1 MSIAMRSRRL
11 VTWSLCLVALGGG
24 CDCGGGGDDD
34 VATVPFD
41 IAPEIVAFGRVA
53 VGRAA
58 RASLRVENLGLG
70 SVAIE
75 RVEIAESI
83 RGELEV
89 RGTPAGLGR
98 QGLADIELVFTPVQ
112 VGTRRDTVTFV
123 VDGERFEVLVTAVVV
138 DPNLV
143 ASPDAVDFGR
153 IVVGTI
159 ATATV
164 TLTNTGLGR
173 VTIFSLAL
181 QMGTSSEFV
190 VALDNLTSLD
200 SGESVDFLVTYAP
213 SDSLADEGR
222 VVVAS
227 DSTGTEP
234 VGVALYGEAITVE
247 LEVLPG
253 NGLEFVGVFV
263 GETRAQELELRNVG
277 SAPHD
282 VTALT
287 VDDPRG
293 RFALGDTAPAVPFT
307 LEAGE
312 IIRVPVTFTP
322 EVAGP
327 FSASVTVESTGLL
340 EPTSIPLNGN
350 GVSLSSADVEFS
362 ARLDFGT
369 ITRAHPTPR
378 RFTIRNPSISTIGVR
393 GMAIDPPDAPFVI
406 EDWPGDLPLVRG
418 DSHTL
423 TITATPLADGPVTAA
438 LVFDALE
445 PQRVVLTATATPPV
459 PDLLVERSSLEF
471 GGVPRDEVS
480 VQRVDLRSVGP
491 VPVRVDAV
499 VSNDPRWVVEA
510 GALPRVLQPGERV
523 GVHVTFSAPENL
535 DRTLTATLAITSSDP
550 DPGVQRVP
558 MSATTIPPVPVYE
571 VDVHLTWSGA
581 DADLDLHLVQQVG
594 APFDRPGDVCFCNP
608 APALSNAGPTPS
620 DPRLVVESADGAVGE
635 RARVRNGAQRY
646 TLYVHAARATTPVTA
661 TVELRSLGVR
671 VDVLERVLGEDDWW
685 TVGDVE
691 WVGGGAF
698 ALEPSDVPVTSVER
712 DRCF

>member
-1 MSIAMRSRRL
+1 MRSRRL
-11 VTWSLCLVALGGG
+11 VTWALGLVALGGG
-24 CDCGGGGDDD
+24 CDCGGGGDD
-34 VATVPFD
+34 APASVPFD
-41 IAPEIVAFGRVA
+41 VAPDIVAFGRVA

-70 SVAIE
+70 ALAIE
-75 RVEIAESI
+75 RVEIAESL
-83 RGELEV
+83 RNELEV

-98 QGLADIELVFTPVQ
+98 QGLADVELVFTPAQ

-123 VDGERFEVLVTAVVV
+123 VDGERFEVLVTAVVA

-143 ASPDAVDFGR
+143 ASPDTIDFGR

-164 TLTNTGLGR
+164 TLSNRGLGR

-227 DSTGTEP
+227 DSTGTDP

-263 GETRAQELELRNVG
+263 GETRTQELELRNVG
-277 SAPHD
+277 STPHD

-293 RFALGDTAPAVPFT
+293 RFALGESAPAVPFS
-307 LEAGE
+307 LDAGA
-312 IIRVPVTFTP
+312 IVRVPVTFTP

-327 FSASVTVESTGLL
+327 FAASVTVESTGLL
-340 EPTSIPLNGN
+340 EPTSIPLSGN
-350 GVSLSSADVEFS
+350 GVSLSSADVAF
-362 ARLDFGT
+362 ARRLDFGT
-369 ITRAHPTPR
+369 ISRAHPTPR
-378 RFTIRNPSISTIGVR
+378 RFTIANTGISTIDVR
-393 GMAIDPPDAPFVI
+393 AMAIDPPDAPFTI

-418 DSHTL
+418 DTHTL
-423 TITATPLADGPVTAA
+423 TITAAPLADGPVTAA

-445 PQRVVLTATATPPV
+445 SQRVVLTATATEPV

-471 GGVPRDEVS
+471 GWVPRDEVS

-499 VSNDPRWVVEA
+499 TSNDPRWVVEP

-523 GVHVTFSAPENL
+523 PIHVTFSAPENL
-535 DRTLTATLAITSSDP
+535 DSTLTATLAITSTDP
-550 DPGVQRVP
+550 DLGVQRVP
-558 MSATTIPPVPVYE
+558 MSATTIPPADTYG
-571 VDVHLTWSGA
+571 VDVAVTWSPT
-581 DADLDLHLVQQVG
+581 DADLDLHLVQQSG
-594 APFDRPGDVCFCNP
+594 GPFDRPGDVCFCNP
-608 APALSNAGPTPS
+608 APAVSPLGPTLR
-620 DPRLVVESADGAVGE
+620 DPRLVLESADGAVGE
-635 RARVRNGAQRY
+635 RALVREGAQLY
-646 TLYVHAARATTPVTA
+646 TLYVHAARAVAPVTA

-671 VDVLERVLGEDDWW
+671 RDVLERVLSEDDWW
-685 TVGDVE
+685 PVGELV
-691 WVGGGAF
+691 WLGGGTY
-698 ALEPSDVPVTSVER
+698 ALEPLKLPVTSVDR